1 MAYSY
6 NATTMV
12 DDTPPQDNKEETMK
26 KFDLKAAL
34 NGEPV
39 MLRNGEKAFIK
50 YNLLDELE
58 NIEARDAACPLIG
71 YRLYGNYVSTTSWEL
86 SGKSIHW
93 ATMKYDI
100 VGMFEEPKLTQE
112 QVLEKAYKENLLVL
126 CDGNPDLPLKVIA
139 KTKDGE
145 FVMQP
150 EDDTIQPWIANLT
163 MEWFFVKD
171 PDPKFDTITN
181 TIALPKPFKPK
192 DGEPFYY
199 IYWGE
204 IYCDYGYSER
214 SSTYRSFSQ
223 NGQCFRTEEDAQKWL
238 DFMKGMME

>member
-1 MAYSY
+1 M
-6 NATTMV
+6 
-12 DDTPPQDNKEETMK
+12 KE
-26 KFDLKAAL
+26 FDLKAAL

-145 FVMQP
+145 FVMRP

-181 TIALPKPFKPK
+181 TIDLPKPFKPK
-192 DGEPFYY
+192 SGDGYYY
-199 IYWGE
+199 INE
-204 IYCDYGYSER
+204 YGVKFIRHYDEYDDR
-214 SSTYRSFSQ
+214 DVGIAE
-223 NGQCFRTEEDAQKWL
+223 NAQCFRTEEDAKKWL
-238 DFMKGMME
+238 DFMKGMLE